1 MILHLSSLQS
11 SSCFV
16 SSLTCLPGIP
26 GGAGGALGSREEQ
39 HPRLQA
45 VGSDAGMP
53 QETEGI

>member
-11 SSCFV
+11 SSCSV
-16 SSLTCLPGIP
+16 NSLTRLPGISV
-26 GGAGGALGSREEQ
+26 GAGGALGSREEQ

-45 VGSDAGMP
+45 VGSDAVMS